1 MAKGVSAAWL
11 KWLSCWMLLV
21 AMSLLAA
28 CSGPREEVQLQRLL
42 FVGNSLTYVGNLP
55 AVYSALAIDNG
66 HAVASDMIVRG
77 GATLSQR
84 VDDGSV
90 ARALATTR
98 YQTLVLQER
107 GGDLM
112 CSFGPDSCAQS
123 RAALA
128 ALVELARVRGVEVV
142 LLGSYQ
148 PHPAAS
154 RRLVEMESAAAAQVG
169 IAYVEVS
176 QTMQRLQAQA
186 PDLAW
191 FAPDGAH
198 PGADLTLMKA
208 MLLYRTL
215 HGEFPRAAALAVDA
229 PIHAVSSGLTET
241 LRPAQA
247 PPPHSDTPARIDY
260 PAATL
265 RLMHGALRAAE
276 REAESPD
283 PA

>member
-1 MAKGVSAAWL
+1 MAKGMSAAWL

-90 ARALATTR
+90 AR
-98 YQTLVLQER
+98 
-107 GGDLM
+107 
-112 CSFGPDSCAQS
+112 
-123 RAALA
+123 
-128 ALVELARVRGVEVV
+128 GVEVV

-148 PHPAAS
+148 PHPAVS

-169 IAYVEVS
+169 ITCVEVS
-176 QTMQRLQAQA
+176 QTLQRLQAQA

-229 PIHAVSSGLTET
+229 PVYPVSSGLTET
-241 LRPAQA
+241 LCPAQA
-247 PPPHSDTPARIDY
+247 PPAHSDTPAWIDY

-265 RLMHGALRAAE
+265 RLMHGALRAAD
-276 REAESPD
+276 RETESPD